1 MGRAKHPQP
10 KQGYILMGRPV
21 YYVVL
26 LVLGGSMS
34 FFMLKT
40 VAAAIIPTGI
50 SMVCVWCTYGVSFFM
65 LKTVAAAVIPT
76 GVSMVYAEGGRVE

>member
-1 MGRAKHPQP
+1 MELNTLTLNNLNLNTQQGYILILSERTVYYVVLLMLGELNIPKP

-26 LVLGGSMS
+26 LMLGGSMS

-50 SMVCVWCTYGVSFFM
+50 E
-65 LKTVAAAVIPT
+65 I
-76 GVSMVYAEGGRVE
+76 

>member
-1 MGRAKHPQP
+1 MELNTLNLNNLNLNTQQGYILILSERTVYYVVLLMLGELNIPTP

-26 LVLGGSMS
+26 LMLGGSMS

-50 SMVCVWCTYGVSFFM
+50 E
-65 LKTVAAAVIPT
+65 I
-76 GVSMVYAEGGRVE
+76 

>member
-1 MGRAKHPQP
+1 MLMELNTLTLNNLNLNTQQGYILILSERTVYYVVLLMLGELNIPKP

-26 LVLGGSMS
+26 LMLGGSMS

-50 SMVCVWCTYGVSFFM
+50 E
-65 LKTVAAAVIPT
+65 I
-76 GVSMVYAEGGRVE
+76 